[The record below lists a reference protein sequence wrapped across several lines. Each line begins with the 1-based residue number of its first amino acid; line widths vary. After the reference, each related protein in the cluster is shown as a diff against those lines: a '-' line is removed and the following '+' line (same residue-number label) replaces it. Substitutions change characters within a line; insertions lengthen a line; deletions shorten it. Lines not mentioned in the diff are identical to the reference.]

1 MEEIEEESGS
11 ERGLKLDNFQGSIYE
26 QRFLTTWQNQK
37 KSRCSDRHT
46 SNEKLQESVEKD
58 WRVDVRSTS
67 KFILIPSNIH
77 NIIMLRGRR

>member
-1 MEEIEEESGS
+1 MRAKE
-11 ERGLKLDNFQGSIYE
+11 GLGWRTFGVPYINNA
-26 QRFLTTWQNQK
+26 FLQLRNQK
-37 KSRCSDRHT
+37 KSRCTYRHT
-46 SNEKLQESVEKD
+46 FNEKLRKSVERD